1 MKIKTLAGLTM
12 SAFLLGLTHTASAG
26 EILRDKVESKILGRS
41 LPFTIYVP
49 DGYYESFDKYPAV
62 YLLHGSGGY
71 ENVLTRHAGLRETL
85 DGLIRRSEL
94 APMVAV
100 MPAGGTSWWVDGAVA
115 KLQGALAPELD
126 RKRGV

>member
-49 DGYYESFDKYPAV
+49 DGYYESLDKYPAV
-62 YLLHGSGGY
+62 YLLHGSGGA
-71 ENVLTRHAGLRETL
+71 ENVLTRHAGLRQTR
-85 DGLIRRSEL
+85 DGLIRRREL
-94 APMVAV
+94 TPMVAV
-100 MPAGGTSWWVDGAVA
+100 STARGSSERGEGRGEKMEST
-115 KLQGALAPELD
+115 LD
-126 RKRGV
+126 NE